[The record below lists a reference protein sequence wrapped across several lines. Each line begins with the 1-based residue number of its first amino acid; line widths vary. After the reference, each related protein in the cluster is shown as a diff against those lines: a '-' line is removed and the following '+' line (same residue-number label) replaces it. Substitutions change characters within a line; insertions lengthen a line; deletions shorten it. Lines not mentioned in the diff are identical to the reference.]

1 MSMLKTRQMLE
12 ELISKRLSE
21 LYIFF
26 AFGSQS
32 VNKPISINYL
42 LKIL

>member
-21 LYIFF
+21 LYIIF

-32 VNKPISINYL
+32 VNKPMQSQLIIF
-42 LKIL
+42 